1 LVHEPASTAF
11 EMKCHNDTIDLFL
24 CSSGYR
30 CTGNHSASSCR
41 KKNMSNHM
49 RVKAAGAFK
58 ENGFAVVKIDLGD
71 KPLHQITRHVI
82 TDKTDKDFSQTV
94 ESGEL
99 QGRNPMGEQKMVAC
113 TEPRSQVCTQDYRP
127 VCAILLDGSLKT
139 YSNGCNACS
148 DTAVTGYREGACEHA
163 EET

>member
-1 LVHEPASTAF
+1 MMTRL
-11 EMKCHNDTIDLFL
+11 TIFFAAAVIAALATIPPVL
-24 CSSGYR
+24 AGE
-30 CTGNHSASSCR
+30 
-41 KKNMSNHM
+41 KNISNHV
-49 RVKAAGAFK
+49 RVK
-58 ENGFAVVKIDLGD
+58 ENGFGVVEIDLGD
-71 KPLHQITRHVI
+71 KSLPCITCHVI
-82 TDKTDKDFSQTV
+82 AEKTDKDFSHTV

-148 DTAVTGYREGACEHA
+148 DPAVTGYREGACELA
-163 EET
+163 DET